1 MSVAFD
7 AVFGIFALSM
17 VVIAVLAVRWAV
29 GRDRAARRAVGDGE
43 AARADG
49 GSPRPGPGAP

>member
-7 AVFGIFALSM
+7 AVFGFFALSI

-29 GRDRAARRAVGDGE
+29 GRDRAARL
-43 AARADG
+43 AR
-49 GSPRPGPGAP
+49 GPGAGGPVPPSTRPERPAP

>member
-7 AVFGIFALSM
+7 AVFGFFALSM

-29 GRDRAARRAVGDGE
+29 RRDRAARRAARSD
-43 AARADG
+43 AAGAAGPR
-49 GSPRPGPGAP
+49 PRPGLPAQ

>member
-7 AVFGIFALSM
+7 AVFGFFALSI

-29 GRDRAARRAVGDGE
+29 GRDRAARRERATEATGPDGE
-43 AARADG
+43 
-49 GSPRPGPGAP
+49 PRPGPRAP